1 MKQTLLSIQNKIA
14 EVTQLKYVDEDWGQL
29 DYYSP
34 NPPVKWP
41 CALIDIGTVTFDNI
55 GRDRTAD
62 PKNRQTGQGIVNI
75 TVANVQ
81 LSNSSFNAPL
91 SQKNN
96 AFATHTI
103 INEIHKKIHGWSPD
117 GASALIRTNLSRTK
131 RDDGI
136 QEYNISYSFGLTHV

>member
-41 CALIDIGTVTFDNI
+41 CALIDIGGVNYENI
-55 GRDRTAD
+55 GRDRTAA
-62 PKNRQTGQGIVNI
+62 PVNRQTGTGYVNI
-75 TVANVQ
+75 TIAN
-81 LSNSSFNAPL
+81 LKLTNSSKMAPQT
-91 SQKNN
+91 QKDQ
-96 AFATHTI
+96 AFATHEI
-103 INEIHKKIHGWSPD
+103 IQQVHNILHGWSPD
-117 GASALIRTNLSRTK
+117 GASALIRTNFSRTK

-136 QEYNISYSFGLTHV
+136 QEYNISYSFGITNV